1 MSEEVLVKIDN
12 VSKRFCRSL
21 KRSLWYGLQDLGNE
35 ISGRRHGGGSGL
47 PNSSNDVKLR
57 PDEFWAVKDV
67 SFELRRGECLGLI
80 GRNGAGK
87 TTLLKMLN
95 GLIKPDT
102 GHIEMRGRLG
112 AMIALGAG
120 FNPILTGRENVYISG
135 SVLGF
140 SKTDIDKK
148 FDEIIDFADISSF
161 IDAPVQSYSSGMQV
175 RLGFAVASN
184 MEPDILLIDEV
195 LAVGDV
201 GFRTKCYNRIHEISK
216 STAIIFVSH
225 TMSHID
231 RLSTTALA
239 LANGQ
244 TGYRGDKSLA
254 IDFYNQLFKAD
265 LRKWETTEG
274 VHINHIFVNGDPGRR
289 IRIEGSDSMNIKIDV
304 ELATKY
310 ERIEITISFL
320 SHSQELISLASNR
333 FDRKWAEGKK
343 GNNIFEF
350 SVNNI
355 SLGSGTQL
363 MSIALRDS
371 DTNNILFWGHA
382 GWELNVENTPF
393 IPSPTFRKLEI
404 K

>member
-1 MSEEVLVKIDN
+1 M
-12 VSKRFCRSL
+12 
-21 KRSLWYGLQDLGNE
+21 QDLGSE
-35 ISGRRHGGGSGL
+35 IGGRRHGGGSGL
-47 PNSSNDVKLR
+47 QNNSTDVKLR
-57 PDEFWAVKDV
+57 PDEFWALKDV

-102 GHIEMRGRLG
+102 GHIEMRGKVG

-120 FNPILTGRENVYISG
+120 FNPILTGRENIYVSG

-140 SKTDIDKK
+140 SKTDIDKR
-148 FDEIIDFADISSF
+148 FDKIIDFADISSF
-161 IDAPVQSYSSGMQV
+161 IDSPVQTYSSGMQV
-175 RLGFAVASN
+175 RLGFAVASS
-184 MEPDILLIDEV
+184 MDPDILLIDEV

-216 STAIIFVSH
+216 TTAIIFVSH
-225 TMSHID
+225 SMSHID

-244 TGYRGDKSLA
+244 IGYRGDKSLA

-265 LRKWETTEG
+265 LKKWETIEG
-274 VHINHIFVNGDPGRR
+274 VGINNIVVNGQSGRR
-289 IRIEGSDSMNIKIDV
+289 IKIEGSDSINVRIDV
-304 ELATKY
+304 DLATKF
-310 ERIEITISFL
+310 ERVEFTISFL
-320 SHSQELISLASNR
+320 SHAQELISLASNR
-333 FDRKWAEGKK
+333 FDSNWVEGKK

-350 SVNNI
+350 SVDNV
-355 SLGSGTQL
+355 SLGSGIQL
-363 MSIALRDS
+363 MSIALRDGN
-371 DTNNILFWGHA
+371 TNSILFWGHA

-393 IPSPTFRKLEI
+393 IPSPTYRKLQI
-404 K
+404 T